1 MKYFNE
7 LSIGAGIIG
16 GFLASVLGGWDILLK
31 AFIIAIIADYITG
44 VIVAFMEHKLSSE
57 VGFKGLIKKI
67 LMIVAV
73 SFAYNLQPILT
84 LPLREIVLT
93 FFIANEGISFIENL
107 GNAGVPL
114 PKQLKVALIQLK
126 KASDNAEPMELAEPS
141 GGKEDGCNKSM

>member
-7 LSIGAGIIG
+7 VSMIIGIIG

-57 VGFKGLIKKI
+57 VGFKGLIKKV

-114 PKQLKVALIQLK
+114 PKQLKAALIQLK
-126 KASDNAEPMELAEPS
+126 KASDNTELIELVEP
-141 GGKEDGCNKSM
+141 KERKENENI

>member
-16 GFLASVLGGWDILLK
+16 GFLASVLGGWDILFK

-126 KASDNAEPMELAEPS
+126 KASDNAESMELAEPS

>member
-7 LSIGAGIIG
+7 LSIIIGIIG

-31 AFIIAIIADYITG
+31 AFIIAIVADYITG

-57 VGFKGLIKKI
+57 VGFKGLIKKV

-114 PKQLKVALIQLK
+114 PKQLKAALIQLK
-126 KASDNAEPMELAEPS
+126 KASDSTEPIELVEPKE
-141 GGKEDGCNKSM
+141 GKENEDC